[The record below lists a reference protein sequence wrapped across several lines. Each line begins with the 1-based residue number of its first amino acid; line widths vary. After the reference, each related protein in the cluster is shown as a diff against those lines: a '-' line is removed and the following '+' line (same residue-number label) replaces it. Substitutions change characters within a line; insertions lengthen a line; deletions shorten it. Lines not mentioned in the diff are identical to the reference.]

1 MRKTKTF
8 DGDGILLDV
17 WEGKFHRWLD
27 ILEKGGSDNK
37 QMVCIYYIK
46 NFVFDL
52 LTYIY

>member
-27 ILEKGGSDNK
+27 ILEKGGAIINK
-37 QMVCIYYIK
+37 W
-46 NFVFDL
+46 FVFIIL
-52 LTYIY
+52 KILFLIY